1 MNKNIMNKTWIW
13 LLLIAF
19 LCILLIYV
27 AKKKTKW
34 FGLML
39 SILFFVVSIFI
50 VVYSKSMTS
59 SYLILFGIFIIANI
73 PTVIQLIIFF
83 KYREK

>member
-1 MNKNIMNKTWIW
+1 MMFKTWIW
-13 LLLIAF
+13 LLIIAV

-59 SYLILFGIFIIANI
+59 SYLILFSIFIIANI
-73 PTVIQLIIFF
+73 QTAIQLYIFF
-83 KYREK
+83 KYPEK

>member
-1 MNKNIMNKTWIW
+1 MMFKTWIW
-13 LLLIAF
+13 LLIIAV

-27 AKKKTKW
+27 AKKKTKL

-59 SYLILFGIFIIANI
+59 SYLILFSIFIIANI
-73 PTVIQLIIFF
+73 PTAIQLYIFF
-83 KYREK
+83 KYPEK

>member
-1 MNKNIMNKTWIW
+1 MMFKTWIW
-13 LLLIAF
+13 LLIIAV

-59 SYLILFGIFIIANI
+59 SYLILFSIFIIANI
-73 PTVIQLIIFF
+73 PTAIQLYIF
-83 KYREK
+83 KYPEK

>member
-1 MNKNIMNKTWIW
+1 MMFKTWIW
-13 LLLIAF
+13 LLIIAV

-39 SILFFVVSIFI
+39 SILFFVVPIFI

-59 SYLILFGIFIIANI
+59 SYLILFSIFIIANI
-73 PTVIQLIIFF
+73 PTAIQLYIFF
-83 KYREK
+83 KYPEK

>member
-1 MNKNIMNKTWIW
+1 MMFKTWIW
-13 LLLIAF
+13 LLIIAV

-50 VVYSKSMTS
+50 VVYSK
-59 SYLILFGIFIIANI
+59 A
-73 PTVIQLIIFF
+73 
-83 KYREK
+83 

>member
-1 MNKNIMNKTWIW
+1 MMFKTWIW
-13 LLLIAF
+13 LLIIAV

-59 SYLILFGIFIIANI
+59 SYLILFSIFIIANI
-73 PTVIQLIIFF
+73 PTAIQLYIFF
-83 KYREK
+83 KYPEK

>member
-1 MNKNIMNKTWIW
+1 MNNTVIW
-13 LLLIAF
+13 LSLIAV
-19 LCILLIYV
+19 LCVMLIYV

-34 FGLML
+34 FGLIL

-50 VVYSKSMTS
+50 VVYSRSMTS
-59 SYLILFGIFIIANI
+59 SYSILLIIFIIANI
-73 PTVIQLIIFF
+73 PTAAQLVIFF

>member
-1 MNKNIMNKTWIW
+1 MNKTWIW
-13 LLLIAF
+13 LLIIAV

-34 FGLML
+34 LGLML
-39 SILFFVVSIFI
+39 SIFFFLVSIF
-50 VVYSKSMTS
+50 VVLSSINLTS
-59 SYLILFGIFIIANI
+59 SKLVLFIIFIIANI
-73 PTVIQLIIFF
+73 PTAVQLIIFF

>member
-1 MNKNIMNKTWIW
+1 MFKTWIW
-13 LLLIAF
+13 LLIIAV

-59 SYLILFGIFIIANI
+59 SYLILFSIFIIANI
-73 PTVIQLIIFF
+73 PTAIQLYIFF
-83 KYREK
+83 KYPEK

>member
-1 MNKNIMNKTWIW
+1 MMFKTWIW
-13 LLLIAF
+13 LLIIAV

-59 SYLILFGIFIIANI
+59 SYLILFSIFIIANI
-73 PTVIQLIIFF
+73 PTAIQLYIFF
-83 KYREK
+83 KYPEN